1 MDSMFSHA
9 YGLFARRLAFITLAK
24 PLFKMLQW
32 TQSSES
38 SLRTEARRQSNLAE
52 TPKPLNMLFFFV
64 SGSRSLY
71 GTETRFIA
79 MIDAFQRNGARV
91 LAIESY
97 PSLKRI
103 SGKVAYPCRE
113 VSVIVSRKRK
123 FSTSGLNLLRI
134 MFSGIQACLS
144 NRQFDLIISSERN
157 FMNVLP
163 AFAISRLIRKP
174 LVIVIH
180 HAVAEDYVSRKESF
194 SQTRTNGLLNGLLLT
209 WGKQLQGHVCRR
221 AELVI
226 AISEATKREF
236 CSAYGILPQRV
247 VVTGNGARIK
257 ANPTSRTRMRTVD
270 VAYLGRFT
278 SSKGAF
284 LLPVIWKMVVQKRPG
299 SRLVIAGGNAS
310 EVAELLDSVR
320 ALRLQEEVDVFG
332 YLSDNEASELLAT
345 AKIFVLPST
354 KEGFSIATA
363 DAMSSGC
370 SCIVSDLP
378 ALRDVFQDSA
388 IYVPVGDVA
397 AFATAIVSTLDNEA
411 LRKDLSA
418 RGIEFAQ
425 RFSWDSIAKSELV
438 IYEALATRY
447 RSQ

>member
-1 MDSMFSHA
+1 
-9 YGLFARRLAFITLAK
+9 
-24 PLFKMLQW
+24 
-32 TQSSES
+32 
-38 SLRTEARRQSNLAE
+38 
-52 TPKPLNMLFFFV
+52 
-64 SGSRSLY
+64 
-71 GTETRFIA
+71 
-79 MIDAFQRNGARV
+79 
-91 LAIESY
+91 
-97 PSLKRI
+97 
-103 SGKVAYPCRE
+103 
-113 VSVIVSRKRK
+113 
-123 FSTSGLNLLRI
+123 
-134 MFSGIQACLS
+134 
-144 NRQFDLIISSERN
+144 
-157 FMNVLP
+157 
-163 AFAISRLIRKP
+163 
-174 LVIVIH
+174 
-180 HAVAEDYVSRKESF
+180 
-194 SQTRTNGLLNGLLLT
+194 
-209 WGKQLQGHVCRR
+209 
-221 AELVI
+221 
-226 AISEATKREF
+226 
-236 CSAYGILPQRV
+236 
-247 VVTGNGARIK
+247 
-257 ANPTSRTRMRTVD
+257 MRTVD